1 MNKNKCG
8 FKNIIF
14 SQIITIIIRL
24 KTKQTNIY
32 KKKQT
37 RKHAYK
43 NYNNK

>member
-1 MNKNKCG
+1 MNKNKCS

-14 SQIITIIIRL
+14 FPNNNNKNETKD
-24 KTKQTNIY
+24 KTNRY